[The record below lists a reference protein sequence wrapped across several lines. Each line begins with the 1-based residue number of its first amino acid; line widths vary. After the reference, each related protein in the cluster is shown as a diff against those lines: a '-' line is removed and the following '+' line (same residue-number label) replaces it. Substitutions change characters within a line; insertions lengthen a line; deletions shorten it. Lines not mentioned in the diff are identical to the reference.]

1 MTYIIVQTG
10 VYRHDIRGGF
20 DDWQKAVDEAT
31 RLALADR
38 DCHHYWEVLD
48 VSQPGEAR
56 LVGTVTPKP
65 ANPATLPFH
74 GKPVRVEWEPAE

>member
-56 LVGTVTPKP
+56 LVGTLTAKS
-65 ANPATLPFH
+65 AGDLEFH
-74 GKPVRVEWEPAE
+74 GKPVRVEWKPEP